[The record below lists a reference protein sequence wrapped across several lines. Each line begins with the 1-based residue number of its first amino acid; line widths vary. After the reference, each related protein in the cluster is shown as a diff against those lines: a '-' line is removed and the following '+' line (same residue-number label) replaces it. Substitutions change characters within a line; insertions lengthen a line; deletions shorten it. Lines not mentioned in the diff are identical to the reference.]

1 MKHFK
6 LYYTSDVH
14 GYLWP
19 TDYIQSG
26 LQPQGLINVA
36 ANYQKDSN
44 TLVIDGGDMYQGSP
58 LLQYL
63 KKYEDIDAVSDMMNM
78 AGYDYVTLGNHD
90 FNAGYDELKKHLA
103 NLNATVLAENVTD
116 ENGQTLYPAEI
127 KTLADGTKVGLIGLV
142 TDYINIWEKPEHLAG
157 IKIESPLIKAGQT
170 IARLRQS
177 ADVVIGIYHGG
188 YERDLDSG
196 KINSMTSENIACQLT
211 AELDLDILLTAHQH
225 GQVPAQLINDTL
237 TLQLPNQAKFYAQI
251 DGELRDGKWL
261 FTASTNSAGTISQP
275 DMFKAL
281 QPLNDKVEAWLDQ
294 PIANLTSSVAVEEPL
309 ILAQYGND
317 ILRWVAA
324 VQMAATGAQ
333 ITLQGLNN
341 NPSSLPKQLTL
352 RSILQNYPFDNT
364 LVTKR
369 ISGADL
375 RVGLEH
381 TANYFV
387 MEGQKLAVNP
397 DWLKPKVEH
406 YNYDLA
412 FGIDYEIDVRRPVGH
427 RITKLQYQGKDIQD
441 TDYFSIAMNNYRA
454 VGGGDYQTYANS
466 EIIYTGDK
474 AIQDMLVA
482 YFEDHDQLP
491 NTPQLLL
498 KVLY

>member
-157 IKIESPLIKAGQT
+157 IKIESPLIKAGKT

-196 KINSMTSENIACQLT
+196 KITSMTSENIACQLT

-261 FTASTNSAGTISQP
+261 FTVSTNSAGTISQP

-317 ILRWVAA
+317 VLRWVAA

-498 KVLY
+498 KVLH

>member
-127 KTLADGTKVGLIGLV
+127 RTLADGTKVGLIGLV

-157 IKIESPLIKAGQT
+157 IKIESPLIKAGKT

-324 VQMAATGAQ
+324 VQMAVTGAQ